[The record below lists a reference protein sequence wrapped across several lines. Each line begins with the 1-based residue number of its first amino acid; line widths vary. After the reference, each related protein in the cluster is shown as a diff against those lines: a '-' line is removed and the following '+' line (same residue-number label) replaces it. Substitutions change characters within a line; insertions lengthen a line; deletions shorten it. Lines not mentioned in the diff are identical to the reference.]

1 MSIGAR
7 RLVVGAHYGL
17 RDWLM
22 QRATAVVLTLYL
34 ILLAVQIVLAGPI
47 DYDSWREIFAP
58 LGMKI
63 ATLIAFVALV
73 YHAWIGMRDIWMDYV
88 RPVAIRM
95 LLQLATILWLAA
107 CLVWAV
113 QILWRV

>member
-1 MSIGAR
+1 M
-7 RLVVGAHYGL
+7 RLL
-17 RDWLM
+17 K
-22 QRATAVVLTLYL
+22 T
-34 ILLAVQIVLAGPI
+34 
-47 DYDSWREIFAP
+47 
-58 LGMKI
+58 
-63 ATLIAFVALV
+63 IAFAALV
-73 YHAWIGMRDIWMDYV
+73 YHAWIGMRNIWMDYV

>member
-34 ILLAVQIVLAGPI
+34 IALAIQIVSARPLDHDAWV
-47 DYDSWREIFAP
+47 SLFVP
-58 LGMKI
+58 LGMKA
-63 ATLIAFVALV
+63 ATLIAFVALA
-73 YHAWIGMRDIWMDYV
+73 YHAWVGMRNIWMDYV
-88 RPVAIRM
+88 RPIGIRM
-95 LLQLATILWLAA
+95 LLQLGTILWLAA